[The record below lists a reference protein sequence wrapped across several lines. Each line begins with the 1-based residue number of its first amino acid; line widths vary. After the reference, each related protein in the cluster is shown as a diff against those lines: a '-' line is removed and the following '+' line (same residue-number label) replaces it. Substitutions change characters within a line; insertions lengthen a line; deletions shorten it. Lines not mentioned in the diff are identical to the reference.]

1 MIVYNKTK
9 MKGKNMT
16 QVKTVDKTEQEKIEA
31 LAKHLDCSID
41 EAIVSMDDYLVY
53 TDDEADE
60 AVYNYIEESVCFFR
74 SDFIAAHTEVDK
86 EVISKLQELHEDSNQ
101 AIKSLIKDF
110 DHFVND
116 AVLCDGRAH
125 FLSSYDGEENEIN
138 VNGNTYYVYR
148 SN

>member
-1 MIVYNKTK
+1 
-9 MKGKNMT
+9 MT

-41 EAIVSMDDYLVY
+41 EAVNSMDDYLVY

-60 AVYNYIEESVCFFR
+60 AVYNYIDESVCFFR
-74 SDFIAAHTEVDK
+74 SDFIAAHAEVDE
-86 EVISKLQELHEDSNQ
+86 EVIKKLQELHENSNQ

-125 FLSSYDGEENEIN
+125 FLSSYDGEENEVN

>member
-1 MIVYNKTK
+1 MTK
-9 MKGKNMT
+9 
-16 QVKTVDKTEQEKIEA
+16 VKTVDKTEQEKIEA

-41 EAIVSMDDYLVY
+41 EAVVSMDDYLVY

-60 AVYNYIEESVCFFR
+60 AVYNYIDESVCFFR
-74 SDFIAAHTEVDK
+74 SDFIAAHAEVDE
-86 EVISKLQELHEDSNQ
+86 EVIKKLQELHENSNQ

-110 DHFVND
+110 DHFVDD

-125 FLSSYDGEENEIN
+125 YLSSYDGEENEIN

>member
-1 MIVYNKTK
+1 
-9 MKGKNMT
+9 MT

-41 EAIVSMDDYLVY
+41 EAVVSMDDYLVY

-60 AVYNYIEESVCFFR
+60 AVYNYIDESVCFFK
-74 SDFIAAHTEVDK
+74 SDFIAAHCNVDQ
-86 EVISKLQELHEDSNQ
+86 EVISKLQELHENSNQ

-125 FLSSYDGEENEIN
+125 FLSSYDGEENEVN

>member
-1 MIVYNKTK
+1 
-9 MKGKNMT
+9 MT

-41 EAIVSMDDYLVY
+41 EAVNSMDDYLVY

-60 AVYNYIEESVCFFR
+60 AVYNYIDESVCFFR
-74 SDFIAAHTEVDK
+74 SDFIAAHAEVDE
-86 EVISKLQELHEDSNQ
+86 EVIKKLQELHENSNK
-101 AIKSLIKDF
+101 AIRSLIKDF

-116 AVLCDGRAH
+116 AVACDGRGH
-125 FLSSYDGEENEIN
+125 FLASYDHEENEQTI
-138 VNGNTYYVYR
+138 NGNDYYIYR

>member
-1 MIVYNKTK
+1 
-9 MKGKNMT
+9 MT

-60 AVYNYIEESVCFFR
+60 AVYNYIDESVCFFR
-74 SDFIAAHTEVDK
+74 SDFIAAHAEVDE
-86 EVISKLQELHEDSNQ
+86 EVIKKLQELHENSNK
-101 AIKSLIKDF
+101 AIRSLIKDF
-110 DHFVND
+110 DHFVSD
-116 AVLCDGRAH
+116 AVCADGRGH
-125 FLSSYDGEENEIN
+125 FLSSYDGEENEQTI
-138 VNGNTYYVYR
+138 NGNVYYIYR

>member
-1 MIVYNKTK
+1 
-9 MKGKNMT
+9 MT

-41 EAIVSMDDYLVY
+41 EAVNSMDDYLVY

-138 VNGNTYYVYR
+138 VNGNTYYIYR

>member
-1 MIVYNKTK
+1 
-9 MKGKNMT
+9 MT

-41 EAIVSMDDYLVY
+41 EAVVSMDDYLVY

-60 AVYNYIEESVCFFR
+60 AVYNYIDESVCFFR
-74 SDFIAAHTEVDK
+74 SDFIAAHTDVDK
-86 EVISKLQELHEDSNQ
+86 EVITKLQELHEDSNQ

-110 DHFVND
+110 DHFVSD
-116 AVLCDGRAH
+116 AVCADGRAH
-125 FLSSYDGEENEIN
+125 FLSSYDGEENQQTI
-138 VNGNTYYVYR
+138 NGNDYYIYR

>member
-1 MIVYNKTK
+1 
-9 MKGKNMT
+9 MT

-60 AVYNYIEESVCFFR
+60 AVYNYIDESVCFFR
-74 SDFIAAHTEVDK
+74 SDFIAAHTDVDK
-86 EVISKLQELHEDSNQ
+86 EVITKLQELHEDSNQ

-110 DHFVND
+110 DHFVSD

-138 VNGNTYYVYR
+138 VNGNIYYVYR
-148 SN
+148 TN

>member
-1 MIVYNKTK
+1 
-9 MKGKNMT
+9 MT

-41 EAIVSMDDYLVY
+41 EAVVSMDDYLVY

-60 AVYNYIEESVCFFR
+60 AVYNYINESVCFFR

-86 EVISKLQELHEDSNQ
+86 EVISKLQELHENSNQ

-116 AVLCDGRAH
+116 AVLSDGRAH
-125 FLSSYDGEENEIN
+125 FLSSYDGEENEVN

>member
-1 MIVYNKTK
+1 

-31 LAKHLDCSID
+31 LAKHLDCSIN
-41 EAIVSMDDYLVY
+41 EAVNSMDDYLVY

>member
-1 MIVYNKTK
+1 MTK
-9 MKGKNMT
+9 
-16 QVKTVDKTEQEKIEA
+16 VKTVDKTEQEKIEA

-41 EAIVSMDDYLVY
+41 EAINSMDDYLVY

-60 AVYNYIEESVCFFR
+60 AVYNYIDESVCFFK
-74 SDFIAAHTEVDK
+74 SDFIAAHAEVDE
-86 EVISKLQELHEDSNQ
+86 EVIKKLQELHENSNQ

-110 DHFVND
+110 DHFVDD

-125 FLSSYDGEENEIN
+125 YLSSYDGEENEIN

>member
-1 MIVYNKTK
+1 MTK
-9 MKGKNMT
+9 
-16 QVKTVDKTEQEKIEA
+16 VKTVDKTEQEKIEA

-41 EAIVSMDDYLVY
+41 EAVVSMDDYLVY

-60 AVYNYIEESVCFFR
+60 AVYNYIDESVCFFR
-74 SDFIAAHTEVDK
+74 SDFIAAHAEIDE
-86 EVISKLQELHEDSNQ
+86 EVIKKLQELHENSNQ

-125 FLSSYDGEENEIN
+125 FLSSYDGEENEVNI
-138 VNGNTYYVYR
+138 NGNTYYVYR

>member
-1 MIVYNKTK
+1 

-41 EAIVSMDDYLVY
+41 EAVNSMDDYLVY

-138 VNGNTYYVYR
+138 VNGNTYYIYR

>member
-1 MIVYNKTK
+1 
-9 MKGKNMT
+9 MT

-41 EAIVSMDDYLVY
+41 EAVVSMDDYLVY

-60 AVYNYIEESVCFFR
+60 AVHDYIKESVCFFR
-74 SDFIAAHTEVDK
+74 SDFIAAHAEVDE
-86 EVISKLQELHEDSNQ
+86 EVIKKLQELHENSNN

-110 DHFVND
+110 DHFVDD
-116 AVLCDGRAH
+116 AICADGRGH

-138 VNGNTYYVYR
+138 VNGNTYYIYR
-148 SN
+148 TN

>member
-1 MIVYNKTK
+1 MTK
-9 MKGKNMT
+9 
-16 QVKTVDKTEQEKIEA
+16 VKTVDKTEQEKIEA

-41 EAIVSMDDYLVY
+41 EAVVSMDDYLVY

-60 AVYNYIEESVCFFR
+60 AVYNYIDESVCFFR
-74 SDFIAAHTEVDK
+74 SDFIAAHAEVDE
-86 EVISKLQELHEDSNQ
+86 EVIKKLQELHEGSNQ

-125 FLSSYDGEENEIN
+125 YLSSYDGEENEIN

>member
-1 MIVYNKTK
+1 MTK
-9 MKGKNMT
+9 
-16 QVKTVDKTEQEKIEA
+16 VKTVDKTEQEKIEA
-31 LAKHLDCSID
+31 LAKHLDCSIN
-41 EAIVSMDDYLVY
+41 EAVVSMDDYLVY

-60 AVYNYIEESVCFFR
+60 AVYNYIDESVCYFR
-74 SDFIAAHTEVDK
+74 SDFIAAHAEVDE
-86 EVISKLQELHEDSNQ
+86 EVIKKLQELHENSNQ

-125 FLSSYDGEENEIN
+125 FLSSYDGEENEVN

>member
-1 MIVYNKTK
+1 
-9 MKGKNMT
+9 MT

-31 LAKHLDCSID
+31 LAKHLNCSID
-41 EAIVSMDDYLVY
+41 EAINSMDDYLVY

-60 AVYNYIEESVCFFR
+60 AVYNYIDESVCFFR

-125 FLSSYDGEENEIN
+125 YLSSYDGEENEVN

>member
-1 MIVYNKTK
+1 MAK
-9 MKGKNMT
+9 
-16 QVKTVDKTEQEKIEA
+16 VKTVDKTEQEKIEA

-41 EAIVSMDDYLVY
+41 EAVVSMDDYLVY

-60 AVYNYIEESVCFFR
+60 AVYNYIDESVCFFR
-74 SDFIAAHTEVDK
+74 SDFIAAHAEVDE
-86 EVISKLQELHEDSNQ
+86 EVIKKLQELHENSNQ

-116 AVLCDGRAH
+116 AVLCDGRSH
-125 FLSSYDGEENEIN
+125 FLSSYDGEENEVN

>member
-1 MIVYNKTK
+1 
-9 MKGKNMT
+9 MT

-41 EAIVSMDDYLVY
+41 EAVNSMDDYLVY

-60 AVYNYIEESVCFFR
+60 AVYNYIDESVCFFR
-74 SDFIAAHTEVDK
+74 SDFIAAHTEVDEK
-86 EVISKLQELHEDSNQ
+86 VIEKLQELHENSNE

>member
-1 MIVYNKTK
+1 MTK
-9 MKGKNMT
+9 
-16 QVKTVDKTEQEKIEA
+16 VKTVDKTEQEKIEA
-31 LAKHLDCSID
+31 LAKHLDCSIN
-41 EAIVSMDDYLVY
+41 EAVVSMDDYLVY

-60 AVYNYIEESVCFFR
+60 AVYNYIDESVCFFR
-74 SDFIAAHTEVDK
+74 SDFIAAHAEIDE
-86 EVISKLQELHEDSNQ
+86 EVIKKLQELHENSNQ

-125 FLSSYDGEENEIN
+125 FLSSYDGEENEVN

>member
-1 MIVYNKTK
+1 
-9 MKGKNMT
+9 MT

-41 EAIVSMDDYLVY
+41 EAVVSMDDYLVY

-60 AVYNYIEESVCFFR
+60 AVYNYINESVCFFR
-74 SDFIAAHTEVDK
+74 SDFITAHTEVDQ
-86 EVISKLQELHEDSNQ
+86 EVISKLQELHENSNQ

-125 FLSSYDGEENEIN
+125 FLSSYDGEENEVN